1 MKRKGRKRGYAA
13 ECSCFGP
20 KDAGAKAVSREVT
33 TLATLRGHAYAPSQR
48 PRRAGLHCHWLAS
61 LLGASPAR
69 DRWVDSR
76 QTSGSQS
83 SGSTLGAART
93 LFHQFCHPRWGSVPV
108 SSTCRRRCENR
119 WHGSVTS
126 HTTHACRRGAC
137 PASATASS
145 LTAGSVDFV
154 SVPPVAVE
162 RASYGTHTQPRQT
175 KTCAS
180 ARVAQQ
186 EASQLCPPCA
196 LHCPF
201 HAV

>member
-1 MKRKGRKRGYAA
+1 MFQGIGRRGPNRYRWMKRKGRKRGYA

-20 KDAGAKAVSREVT
+20 RDAGAKAVSREVT
-33 TLATLRGHAYAPSQR
+33 TLATLRGHAYAPSQ
-48 PRRAGLHCHWLAS
+48 AGLHCHWLAS

-93 LFHQFCHPRWGSVPV
+93 LFHHFCHPRWGSVPV
-108 SSTCRRRCENR
+108 FSTCRRRCENR

-137 PASATASS
+137 PH
-145 LTAGSVDFV
+145 L
-154 SVPPVAVE
+154 PQRPV
-162 RASYGTHTQPRQT
+162 
-175 KTCAS
+175 
-180 ARVAQQ
+180 
-186 EASQLCPPCA
+186 
-196 LHCPF
+196 
-201 HAV
+201 